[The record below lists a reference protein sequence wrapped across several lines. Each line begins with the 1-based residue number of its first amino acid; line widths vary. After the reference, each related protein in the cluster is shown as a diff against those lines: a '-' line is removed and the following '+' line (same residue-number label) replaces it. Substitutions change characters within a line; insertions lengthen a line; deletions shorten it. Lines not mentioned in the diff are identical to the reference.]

1 MERMDV
7 SETASISTGIAQ
19 RYAQAVFELARDDRS
34 LDALERDAGALE
46 AALAESADLRRLIAS
61 PVYTRDEQG
70 AALRA
75 LSAAMGLAPTTASTL
90 GLMAAHRRLFV
101 LPQLLRDIRDRI
113 AAEKGE
119 TTAEVVSAAPLTPEQ
134 AARLSALLKARA
146 GRDVKLKTAVDESLI
161 GGMVVRLGSTMID
174 TSVRAKLAALKNAMK
189 EVG

>member
-1 MERMDV
+1 M

>member
-174 TSVRAKLAALKNAMK
+174 TSVRAKLAALRNAMK